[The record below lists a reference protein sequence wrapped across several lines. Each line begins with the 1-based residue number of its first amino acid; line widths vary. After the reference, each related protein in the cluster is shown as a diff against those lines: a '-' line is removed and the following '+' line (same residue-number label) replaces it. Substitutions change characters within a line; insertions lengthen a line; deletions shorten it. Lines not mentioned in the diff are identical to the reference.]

1 MAKTY
6 YYAIVNKNNNLV
18 TLEGNLPIYWNKTV
32 AIRERIERCSD
43 SEKIIRIKITDL
55 VRLIKPYKLTENSFT
70 GDISGLPT
78 NLKLIVGSKLVGKI

>member
-43 SEKIIRIKITDL
+43 SEKIVRIKITDL
-55 VRLIKPYKLTENSFT
+55 ANLFEWIPKK
-70 GDISGLPT
+70 IST
-78 NLKLIVGSKLVGKI
+78 K